1 MNPVRTITVLIRTSA
16 TNRLAY
22 CLVFNFI
29 YALKHHPMERPK
41 KLLVLTGGGD
51 CPGLNAVI
59 RGIAKRARKEKD
71 WEVYGSI
78 EAFNGVLNEKQEIVK
93 LTRKM
98 TAGIHVKG
106 GTILKTTNK
115 GSPLKYPVEKPD
127 GSMTFIDRTNE
138 LVKKLKALKF
148 DAVINIGGDGSQ
160 KISKVLY
167 DKGIP
172 IIGVPKTIDN
182 DLSATDMTFGFQT
195 AVQIAT
201 DSFDKLVT
209 TAESH
214 HRVMIMEVMGR
225 DAGWI
230 ALHTAI
236 AGGAEICLIPE
247 IPYDIQK
254 VLKRI
259 ELRYRAGRG
268 FAHIVVAEGAKPKD
282 GGAVSSTG
290 EKGSEHVRLG
300 GVAFQLS
307 KQLKDA
313 GCKAE
318 IRETVLGHVQR
329 GGTPIAFDR
338 VLATLFGVKAFELVL
353 EKKFGRMVSFKD
365 NNITSVSLEAATK
378 EYNFVN
384 KNSELVN
391 AARGLGISFGD

>member
-1 MNPVRTITVLIRTSA
+1 MTT
-16 TNRLAY
+16 
-22 CLVFNFI
+22 
-29 YALKHHPMERPK
+29 LKK
-41 KLLVLTGGGD
+41 ALVLTGGGD

-59 RGIAKRARKEKD
+59 RGIAKRARKEKN

-78 EAFNGVLNEKQEIVK
+78 EAFNGILNEPQEIIK
-93 LTRKM
+93 LTGKV
-98 TAGIHVKG
+98 TAGIHIKG

-115 GSPLKYPVEKPD
+115 SSPIKFPVTQKD
-127 GSMTFIDRTNE
+127 GSVKFIDRSDE
-138 LVKKLKALKF
+138 LVKKLNGF

-172 IIGVPKTIDN
+172 VIGVPKTIDN

-201 DSFDKLVT
+201 DGFDKLVT

-247 IPYDIQK
+247 IPYDIRK
-254 VLKRI
+254 LVKKI
-259 ELRYRAGRG
+259 ESRYKNGRG
-268 FAHIVVAEGAKPKD
+268 FVNIVLAEGAKPKE
-282 GGAVSSTG
+282 GSITSSAG

-300 GVAFQLS
+300 GVAYQLS

-318 IRETVLGHVQR
+318 IRETVLGHIQR
-329 GGTPIAFDR
+329 GGTPTAFDR
-338 VLATLFGVKAFELVL
+338 ILASLFGVKAMELAIHG
-353 EKKFGRMVSFKD
+353 EFGKMVSYR
-365 NNITSVSLEAATK
+365 NNTITYVSFEEATR
-378 EYNFVN
+378 EYNVVK
-384 KNSELVN
+384 KNAYVVQ
-391 AARGLGISFGD
+391 AAKGLGISFGD

>member
-1 MNPVRTITVLIRTSA
+1 MT
-16 TNRLAY
+16 
-22 CLVFNFI
+22 
-29 YALKHHPMERPK
+29 K
-41 KLLVLTGGGD
+41 KILVLTGGGD

-59 RGIAKRARKEKD
+59 RGIAKRARKEKG

-78 EAFNGVLNEKQEIVK
+78 EAFNGVLNEPQEIIR
-93 LTRKM
+93 LTSKR
-98 TAGIHVKG
+98 TAGIHIKG

-115 GSPLKYPVEKPD
+115 GNPIKFPVIQPD
-127 GSMTFIDRTNE
+127 GSTVFEDRSDE
-138 LVKKLKALKF
+138 LIKKLKELNF
-148 DAVINIGGDGSQ
+148 DAIINIGGDGSQ
-160 KISKVLY
+160 KISKTLFE
-167 DKGIP
+167 KGVP

-182 DLSATDMTFGFQT
+182 DLSATDLTFGFQT

-236 AGGAEICLIPE
+236 AGGAEICLVPE
-247 IPYDIQK
+247 IPYDINK
-254 VLKRI
+254 LVKRI
-259 ELRYRAGRG
+259 DSRYKLGKG
-268 FAHIVVAEGAKPKD
+268 FANIVIAEGAKPKE
-282 GGAVSSTG
+282 GSITASKG

-313 GCKAE
+313 GCKAD

-338 VLATLFGVKAFELVL
+338 VLATLFGVKAFELAM
-353 EKKFGRMVSFKD
+353 EKNFGRMVALK
-365 NNITSVSLEAATK
+365 NNSITSVTLEEATQ
-378 EYNFVN
+378 EYNFL
-384 KNSELVN
+384 KKDSFLVK
-391 AARGLGISFGD
+391 AAKGLGISFGD

>member
-1 MNPVRTITVLIRTSA
+1 MEKIKKILI
-16 TNRLAY
+16 
-22 CLVFNFI
+22 
-29 YALKHHPMERPK
+29 
-41 KLLVLTGGGD
+41 LTGGGD

-59 RGIAKRARKEKD
+59 RGVAKRARKEKG
-71 WEVYGSI
+71 WEVYGSV
-78 EAFNGVLNEKQEIVK
+78 EAFNGVLNEPQELIK
-93 LTRKM
+93 LSSAKTK
-98 TAGIHVKG
+98 GIHVKG

-115 GSPLKYPVEKPD
+115 SNPLKFPIHQPD
-127 GSMTFIDRTNE
+127 GTTKFIDRTDE
-138 LVKKLKALKF
+138 LVKKIKALKI

-160 KISKVLY
+160 KISKVLFE
-167 DKGIP
+167 KGVP

-182 DLSATDMTFGFQT
+182 DLCSTDVTFGFQT

-247 IPYDIQK
+247 IPYDINK
-254 VLKRI
+254 LVRRL
-259 ELRYRAGRG
+259 ELRYKKGKG
-268 FAHIVVAEGAKPKD
+268 FANIVIAEGAKAKEGTVHYTMGD
-282 GGAVSSTG
+282 
-290 EKGSEHVRLG
+290 KGSEHVRLG
-300 GVAFQLS
+300 GVAYQLS

-329 GGTPIAFDR
+329 GGTPVAFDR
-338 VLATLFGVKAFELVL
+338 ILASLFGVKAFEMAA
-353 EKKFGRMVSFKD
+353 KKEFGQMVVFK
-365 NNITSVSLEAATK
+365 NNTISSVSLEEAVK
-378 EYNFVN
+378 EYSFV
-384 KNSELVN
+384 KKDSYLVQ
-391 AARGLGISFGD
+391 AAKGLGITFGD

>member
-1 MNPVRTITVLIRTSA
+1 MKKILI
-16 TNRLAY
+16 
-22 CLVFNFI
+22 
-29 YALKHHPMERPK
+29 
-41 KLLVLTGGGD
+41 LTGGGD

-59 RGIAKRARKEKD
+59 RGVYKRAHREKD

-78 EAFNGVLNEKQEIVK
+78 EAFNGVFHDPPELIR
-93 LTRKM
+93 LTTKN
-98 TAGIHVKG
+98 TAGIHIKG

-115 GSPLKYPVEKPD
+115 GNPIKFPVTQPD
-127 GSMTFIDRTNE
+127 GTVKFVDRSGE
-138 LVKKLKALKF
+138 LAKKLKDLKF
-148 DAVINIGGDGSQ
+148 DAIINIGGDGSQ
-160 KISKVLY
+160 KISKALF
-167 DKGIP
+167 DKGVP

-182 DLSATDMTFGFQT
+182 DLAATDVTFGFQT

-247 IPYDIQK
+247 IPYDVRKIAR
-254 VLKRI
+254 RI
-259 ELRYRAGRG
+259 NLRYKKGRG
-268 FAHIVVAEGAKPKD
+268 FVNIVVAEGAKPKQ
-282 GGAVSSTG
+282 GTVSTLEG

-307 KQLKDA
+307 RQLKDL

-329 GGTPIAFDR
+329 GGSPEAYDR
-338 VLATLFGVKAFELVL
+338 VLASLLGVKAFEMAAA
-353 EKKFGRMVSFKD
+353 KQFGHMVSFR
-365 NNITSVSLEAATK
+365 NNTFTSVSLEEATADHRTVDK
-378 EYNFVN
+378 DSF
-384 KNSELVN
+384 LVH

>member
-1 MNPVRTITVLIRTSA
+1 MNGA
-16 TNRLAY
+16 
-22 CLVFNFI
+22 
-29 YALKHHPMERPK
+29 K
-41 KLLVLTGGGD
+41 KVLVLTGGGD

-59 RGIAKRARKEKD
+59 RGIAKRARKEKN

-78 EAFNGVLNEKQEIVK
+78 EAFNGVLNEPQQIIK
-93 LTRKM
+93 LTSQK

-115 GSPLKYPVEKPD
+115 SNPLKYPVQQKNGDIKEV
-127 GSMTFIDRTNE
+127 DRTDE
-138 LVKKLKALKF
+138 LVKRIKKLGF

-160 KISKVLY
+160 KISRVLSQ
-167 DKGIP
+167 KGLNIV
-172 IIGVPKTIDN
+172 GVPKTIDN

-230 ALHTAI
+230 AIHTAI

-247 IPYDIQK
+247 IPYDVTK
-254 VLKRI
+254 LVKRI
-259 ELRYRAGRG
+259 DARYKVGKG
-268 FAHIVVAEGAKPKD
+268 FVNIVIAEGAKPKD
-282 GGAVSSTG
+282 GTIVSRTG

-318 IRETVLGHVQR
+318 IRETVLGHIQR
-329 GGTPIAFDR
+329 GGTPTAFDR
-338 VLATLFGVKAFELVL
+338 VLASLFGVKAMELVIHG
-353 EKKFGRMVSFKD
+353 EFGKMVALKNNTISYVSFE
-365 NNITSVSLEAATK
+365 EATR

-384 KNSELVN
+384 KDSYLVK
-391 AARGLGISFGD
+391 AAKGLGISFGD

>member
-1 MNPVRTITVLIRTSA
+1 MEKNKKILI
-16 TNRLAY
+16 
-22 CLVFNFI
+22 
-29 YALKHHPMERPK
+29 
-41 KLLVLTGGGD
+41 LTGGGD

-59 RGIAKRARKEKD
+59 RGVVRRARREKD

-78 EAFNGVLNEKQEIVK
+78 EAFNGILNTPQEIVK
-93 LTRKM
+93 LTRKF

-115 GSPLKYPVEKPD
+115 SNPIKFPTLEAD
-127 GSMTFIDRTNE
+127 GSIKYVDRSDE
-138 LVKKLKALKF
+138 LVKKLKALHF

-160 KISKVLY
+160 KISQILHE
-167 DKGIP
+167 KGIP

-182 DLSATDMTFGFQT
+182 DLSSTDMTFGFQT

-247 IPYDIQK
+247 IPYDINK
-254 VLKRI
+254 LVKRLM
-259 ELRYRAGRG
+259 LRYKKGRG
-268 FAHIVVAEGAKPKD
+268 FANIVVAEGAKPKE
-282 GGAVSSTG
+282 GTITASAG
-290 EKGSEHVRLG
+290 EKGSEHARLG
-300 GVAFQLS
+300 GVAYQLS

-338 VLATLFGVKAFELVL
+338 ILATLFGVRAFELVL
-353 EKKFGRMVSFKD
+353 EKKFGRMVAYK
-365 NNITSVSLEAATK
+365 NNDIVDVTLRNAIK
-378 EYNFVN
+378 EYNFVKKDSN
-384 KNSELVN
+384 LVK
-391 AARGLGISFGD
+391 AAKGLGISFGD

>member
-1 MNPVRTITVLIRTSA
+1 MKKILI
-16 TNRLAY
+16 
-22 CLVFNFI
+22 
-29 YALKHHPMERPK
+29 
-41 KLLVLTGGGD
+41 LTGGGD

-59 RGIAKRARKEKD
+59 RGVAKSARREK
-71 WEVYGSI
+71 WEVHGSI
-78 EAFNGVLNEKQEIVK
+78 EAFNGVLNEPQEIIK
-93 LTRKM
+93 LTSKR

-115 GSPLKYPVEKPD
+115 SSPIKFPVPQSD
-127 GSMTFIDRTNE
+127 GTIKFIDRSDE
-138 LVKKLKALKF
+138 LVAKLKKLNF

-172 IIGVPKTIDN
+172 VIGVPKTIDN

-195 AVQIAT
+195 AVQTAT

-247 IPYDIQK
+247 IPYDVNK
-254 VLKRI
+254 LVKRI
-259 ELRYRAGRG
+259 ELRYFKGRG
-268 FAHIVVAEGAKPKD
+268 FVNIVIAEGARPKA
-282 GGAVSSTG
+282 GAVTASAA

-300 GVAFQLS
+300 GVAYQLT

-329 GGTPIAFDR
+329 GGTPTAFDR
-338 VLATLFGVKAFELVL
+338 VLASAFGVKAFELAH
-353 EKKFGRMVSFKD
+353 ENNFGRMVALR
-365 NNITSVSLEAATK
+365 NNTITSVTLEEATSEPNIVKAGNTYLLPAAK
-378 EYNFVN
+378 
-384 KNSELVN
+384 
-391 AARGLGISFGD
+391 GLGISFGD